1 MLPRTGGL
9 SMLLKD
15 RHISSI
21 SAYLLPSGRSR
32 QSASGSKMS
41 LSVLRTVSRDHAE
54 RRRLWRRLFR
64 GSSRWRGAG
73 WRATRRLCRGGTELS
88 PKPGDPEG
96 NLLLAEKEI
105 AAALVLEPSLRYVVF
120 PSSSPARTRP
130 WSPSTMMRKTPNVAR
145 APGSSQ
151 ASPGSLGSTS
161 PTVFPKE
168 FLARP

>member
-1 MLPRTGGL
+1 MAEDVQGLPGGEGPDGAL
-9 SMLLKD
+9 PGV
-15 RHISSI
+15 
-21 SAYLLPSGRSR
+21 SAVAALN
-32 QSASGSKMS
+32 
-41 LSVLRTVSRDHAE
+41 
-54 RRRLWRRLFR
+54 
-64 GSSRWRGAG
+64 
-73 WRATRRLCRGGTELS
+73 LS